1 MPNERWG
8 VTLLAAKKHL
18 ARLRTHRHSRRRST
32 MGNSAPSQTAA
43 EKATDAAV
51 VHHHADFLASL
62 RLTFGEGVRLIAC
75 FRALLRRGGFNAAA
89 LLAAPRVAA
98 MSAGEFCRCFRL
110 ESTPFSR
117 RAFRTCFPS
126 AVVDY
131 ASFVRFGVRCCATD
145 QNGCTAFAF
154 GLYAG
159 RVYAAL
165 GADHIGLDDFLLV
178 ARETYDVDNT
188 ALRSQVGQIRNTTA
202 FRLKG
207 LERSFRIHADEAGRM
222 TPARFAQFVKKN
234 TLFLFPAFKLQQQVA
249 ETLLG
254 QSFWE
259 AVRLRRE
266 QYSNVVVVEPPVV
279 DAVAVAVELPGSAGA
294 CCSAAAG
301 ASADRSSSAPLVV
314 GTCSADASEGWTLAA
329 GTRVEAMAHGFMAH
343 YPGAIE
349 AMAADGTY
357 SVKYDDGDHRIGIP
371 MSSIIVTGERPSDER
386 GGGKDVE
393 AVQYNPAAHSGK
405 WCCAACTLENG
416 EASAACDACG
426 GPRPPSG
433 QQPQQQEGAR
443 GVLPDSDATRDWNI
457 A

>member
-1 MPNERWG
+1 
-8 VTLLAAKKHL
+8 
-18 ARLRTHRHSRRRST
+18 

-43 EKATDAAV
+43 EKATDSAV
-51 VHHHADFLASL
+51 VNHHADFLASL
-62 RLTFGEGVRLIAC
+62 LLSRGEGLRLLAC
-75 FRALLRRGGFNAAA
+75 FRAMLRRGGFNAAA
-89 LLAAPRVAA
+89 PLAAPQVAA

-117 RAFRTCFPS
+117 RAFRICFPS
-126 AVVDY
+126 AVVDF
-131 ASFVRFGVRCCATD
+131 ASYVRFAWRCCATD
-145 QNGCTAFAF
+145 QKGLTAFAF

-159 RVYAAL
+159 RVYAAV
-165 GADHIGLDDFLLV
+165 GAGHIGLEDFLLV

-202 FRLKG
+202 FRMQG
-207 LERSFRIHADEAGRM
+207 LERSFMKHADAAGRM

-249 ETLLG
+249 EKLLG

-266 QYSNVVVVEPPVV
+266 QYSRRHGNVVVVEPPVV
-279 DAVAVAVELPGSAGA
+279 DAVAVAVELPGGSAGA
-294 CCSAAAG
+294 YHSAG
-301 ASADRSSSAPLVV
+301 ASADDRSRIAPLAV
-314 GTCSADASEGWTLAA
+314 GSCSADASEGWTLAA
-329 GTRVEAMAHGFMAH
+329 GTRVEAMANGFMAH

-357 SVKYDDGDHRIGIP
+357 SVMYDDGDHRIGIP

-386 GGGKDVE
+386 GGGKDGK
-393 AVQYNPAAHSGK
+393 AVQHNPAALRGAPAEAISGK

-416 EASAACDACG
+416 EGSAACDACG
-426 GPRPPSG
+426 GPRPPLRQ
-433 QQPQQQEGAR
+433 QQPQQQEGAK
-443 GVLPDSDATRDWNI
+443 GMLPDSDAARDWNR